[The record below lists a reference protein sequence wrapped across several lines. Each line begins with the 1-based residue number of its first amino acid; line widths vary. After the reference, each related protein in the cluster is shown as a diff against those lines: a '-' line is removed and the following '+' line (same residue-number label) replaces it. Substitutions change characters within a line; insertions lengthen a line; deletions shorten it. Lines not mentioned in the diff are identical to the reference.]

1 MLIYRFKTNCK
12 TITLFQTSHIAIPDA
27 LRIYNYKEYTII
39 EKNVHIRWADIEYDI
54 ALYRLLRMLSMRIKS
69 KLTLIDRGEIESPLY
84 RLIIKTND
92 TTHLNQFIDSINIHI
107 NGLMSS
113 KYWYLRLITQP
124 RDVQCLSW
132 KHVSDGYYVW
142 HDNLKVNID
151 IYVSASFTIINFKW
165 NNDGNYLDNINE
177 VSRYANDMYWY
188 LRNDIKNY
196 MIITDIIKCIS
207 IKIFNNEEDSYN
219 IIKKYIESHPLKI
232 AF

>member
-1 MLIYRFKTNCK
+1 MFIYRFKTNGK
-12 TITLFQTSHIAIPDA
+12 TVTLFRTFHIAILDA
-27 LRIYNYKEYTII
+27 LKIYNYKEYTII
-39 EKNVHIRWADIEYDI
+39 EKNVPIRWVNIEHDI
-54 ALYRLLRMLSMRIKS
+54 ALYRMLRRLSMRIKS

-92 TTHLNQFIDSINIHI
+92 ATHINQFINSIVIHI
-107 NGLMSS
+107 NGLMPSE
-113 KYWYLRLITQP
+113 YWYLRLITQP

-142 HDNLKVNID
+142 HDNLKVNIE
-151 IYVSASFTIINFKW
+151 IYTSVLFTIIKFKW

-188 LRNDIKNY
+188 LKNDIKND
-196 MIITDIIKCIS
+196 MNITDTIQCVS
-207 IKIFNNEEDSYN
+207 VNIFNNKEDSSN
-219 IIKKYIESHPLKI
+219 IIKEYIESHPLKI